1 MFRRRLPSLAFAVLV
16 PLAGLAGGCSTD
28 KRIPAVG
35 PAYEIVVMAPEGMKI
50 LSDAVAEV
58 LGAEI
63 VTIRH
68 EPRFEITTDLL
79 SEYKYYKTR
88 KILFA
93 VGPRENPSFEK
104 LLRKTTGK
112 RAPTAFPG
120 LHVEWEPFA
129 ATQVMF
135 WLTGDPATIV
145 ANVRDRADELID
157 VVEKTTVQ
165 VIGRSI
171 YLVGEQ
177 PNARRHLRDRFGWG
191 IRLPAEWK
199 VEDRSS
205 DRTNFVRLWHDA
217 PVEQMFVSWEDGRV
231 ERTVD
236 GWIER
241 RHELVWYHYDRDQVV
256 FDRTAGSEGRT
267 PFGFDGV
274 GIHGLWENNVY
285 VIGGPFEAWAFYC
298 PLQDRTY
305 FIDLSVYAPD
315 RDKLPLQRVLRAVAD
330 TFRAECGP
338 SPHGAP
344 ADDGAEDDAS

>member
-1 MFRRRLPSLAFAVLV
+1 MFRGRVLLLAPVVL
-16 PLAGLAGGCSTD
+16 LAGLAGACSSD

-35 PAYEIVVMAPEGMKI
+35 PAYEIVVMAPEGMKV
-50 LSDAVAEV
+50 LSDAVAGV

-68 EPRFEITTDLL
+68 EPRYEITTDVL
-79 SEYKYYKTR
+79 SEYKYYRTR
-88 KILFA
+88 KMLFA
-93 VGPRENPSFEK
+93 IGPRKDASFEK
-104 LLRKTTGK
+104 LLRATTGT
-112 RAPTAFPG
+112 RSPTAFPG
-120 LHVEWEPFA
+120 LYVEWEPFA
-129 ATQVMF
+129 ATQAMF
-135 WLTGDPATIV
+135 WLTGDPQTIL
-145 ANVRDRADELID
+145 ANVRDHADELID
-157 VVEKTTVQ
+157 AVERTTVE
-165 VIGRSI
+165 VIQRSI

-191 IRLPAEWK
+191 VRLPSEWK

-205 DRTNFVRLWHDA
+205 GETKFVRVWHDA

-236 GWIER
+236 EWIER

-256 FDRTAGSEGRT
+256 FDRTDGGEGAT

-274 GIHGLWENNVY
+274 SLHGLWENNVY

-298 PLQDRTY
+298 PGQDRTY
-305 FIDLSVYAPD
+305 LVDLSVYAPD

-330 TFRAECGP
+330 TFRADCGP
-338 SPHGAP
+338 ASTRA
-344 ADDGAEDDAS
+344 ADDAKDDAS